1 MAFRITMYFLVSL
14 ALILCASVLAESST
28 TLTPGAF
35 LASRGLTVIDADQG
49 QPEGAQSEPFDYS
62 FCFLTDSGETSSAAI
77 VFSDSGKTYAALD
90 MMAAL
95 SGQSPT
101 AKTYAPAFLELCQTF
116 DFQVLGYGLS
126 NMDYVCAVNTEMLE
140 KMLDSA
146 PGYIP
151 EHIYHDKA
159 EFIDAIKALL
169 GV

>member
-1 MAFRITMYFLVSL
+1 MAFRITMCFLVSL
-14 ALILCASVLAESST
+14 ALILCPSVLAESSAA
-28 TLTPGAF
+28 LTPSVF
-35 LASRGLTVIDADQG
+35 LAAHGLTVIDADQG
-49 QPEGAQSEPFDYS
+49 QPEGAQSEAPDFT

-77 VFSDSGKTYAALD
+77 VFSDNGKSYAALD

-101 AKTYAPAFLELCQTF
+101 AKTYAPAFIELCQTF
-116 DFQVLGYGLS
+116 DFEILGYGLS

-151 EHIYHDKA
+151 
-159 EFIDAIKALL
+159 
-169 GV
+169 